1 MITREYDRV
10 GKELSENAA
19 HADAATIAK
28 LGKRYASLG
37 SYVELAEKRKELE
50 SNVKELVDMESHER
64 EQETDEGD
72 EMAALAAE
80 ERKKLQIQL
89 QHVEHEIVRI
99 LTPKDEADDRGI
111 VLEVRSG
118 TGTYRTLTQS

>member
-1 MITREYDRV
+1 M
-10 GKELSENAA
+10 GN
-19 HADAATIAK
+19 
-28 LGKRYASLG
+28 
-37 SYVELAEKRKELE
+37 YVELAEKRKELE